1 MAIAIGLFVLRGEAV
16 PGPADI
22 GWSVASGVAG
32 VIGLSALYAGLAAG
46 RMSIVAPVTGVLAVA
61 IPVVAGIVL
70 EGLPRTEVLAG
81 ISLAVVAVVLVS
93 RVADETG
100 RSGGL
105 RYALVAGTGIGIFNV
120 LIGQVTDGYVFGP
133 LSIMRGTQVV
143 LLLAVIVFGARAW
156 RMPRTVV
163 PAVLLIGLLDMGGNA
178 FYIAARQAG
187 ELAVAATLSSLYP
200 VGTVILAAIFLR
212 ERIGRGHAV
221 GIVLAAIAVALIAS
235 GAAAA

>member
-1 MAIAIGLFVLRGEAV
+1 MAT
-16 PGPADI
+16 
-22 GWSVASGVAG
+22 
-32 VIGLSALYAGLAAG
+32 
-46 RMSIVAPVTGVLAVA
+46 VTGVLAVA